1 MADTGPVHLL
11 GEVALIAAR
20 AGADAIRSVV
30 GTGNLDTHVKSA
42 SHDLVTAADRA
53 SEQAIVSVL
62 RTVRP
67 DDTIVGEEGG
77 SYEGTSTVRW
87 LVDPFDGPQ
96 TSCTAEQTSR
106 FPSVSERMASRW
118 PAPSSASPTGDGW

>member
-30 GTGNLDTHVKSA
+30 GTGHLDTHFKSA

-62 RTVRP
+62 RFCEQP
-67 DDTIVGEEGG
+67 DRT
-77 SYEGTSTVRW
+77 T
-87 LVDPFDGPQ
+87 
-96 TSCTAEQTSR
+96 
-106 FPSVSERMASRW
+106 
-118 PAPSSASPTGDGW
+118 